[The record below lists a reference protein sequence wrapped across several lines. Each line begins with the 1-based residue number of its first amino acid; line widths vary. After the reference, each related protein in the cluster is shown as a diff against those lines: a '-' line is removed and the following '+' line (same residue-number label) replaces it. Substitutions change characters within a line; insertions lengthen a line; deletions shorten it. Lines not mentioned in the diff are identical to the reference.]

1 MGLILWP
8 DSGDATAT
16 PVNINSDFTVNTRFM
31 ALNSVPIT
39 PPKKRKGTYNCGR
52 SSASYPFEAS
62 YIHFPNIPGLIPT
75 NHGNVVFSWMVTGSS
90 EHLVVSYRV
99 NPKSSIDGFFLKKT
113 IQRTSGDPLWL
124 VENLHGWFSSNSAP
138 SLRYV
143 PMFIYWRL

>member
-99 NPKSSIDGFFLKKT
+99 NPKSSIDGFFLKNHPAN
-113 IQRTSGDPLWL
+113 QRGS
-124 VENLHGWFSSNSAP
+124 
-138 SLRYV
+138 
-143 PMFIYWRL
+143 PMTC

>member
-62 YIHFPNIPGLIPT
+62 YIYIHTFSKYSWFDPYKPWQCCVFLD
-75 NHGNVVFSWMVTGSS
+75 GNW
-90 EHLVVSYRV
+90 
-99 NPKSSIDGFFLKKT
+99 
-113 IQRTSGDPLWL
+113 
-124 VENLHGWFSSNSAP
+124 
-138 SLRYV
+138 
-143 PMFIYWRL
+143 